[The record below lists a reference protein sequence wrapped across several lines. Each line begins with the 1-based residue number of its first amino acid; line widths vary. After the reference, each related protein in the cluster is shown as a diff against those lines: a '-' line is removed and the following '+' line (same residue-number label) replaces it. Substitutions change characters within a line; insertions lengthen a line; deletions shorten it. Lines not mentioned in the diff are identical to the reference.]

1 MPSDT
6 NNPPTLF
13 KCLQC
18 GDCCKGYGGTYVT
31 DKDIEAIAE
40 FIGCNADSFVARY
53 CTLSGNRPLLAQKSD
68 GYCIFWDGLC
78 RIHAVKP
85 QMCRRWP
92 FIDSLLVDSGNWLI
106 MADSCPGIR
115 RDIPPDKL
123 EKYLKQII
131 LHDRN
136 I

>member
-6 NNPPTLF
+6 NNPRVLF
-13 KCLQC
+13 DCLQC

-31 DKDIEAIAE
+31 DKDIEAIAG
-40 FIGCNADSFVARY
+40 FIGCSAECFVAQY
-53 CTLSGNRPLLAQKSD
+53 CTLSGSRPLLAQRGD

-92 FIDSLLVDSGNWLI
+92 FIDSLLVDVGNWLI
-106 MADSCPGIR
+106 MAGSCPGIR
-115 RDIPPDKL
+115 TDIPADKL

>member
-53 CTLSGNRPLLAQKSD
+53 CTLSGNRPLLAF
-68 GYCIFWDGLC
+68 CAGL
-78 RIHAVKP
+78 
-85 QMCRRWP
+85 QT
-92 FIDSLLVDSGNWLI
+92 
-106 MADSCPGIR
+106 IR
-115 RDIPPDKL
+115 TITSAP
-123 EKYLKQII
+123 
-131 LHDRN
+131 
-136 I
+136 

>member
-40 FIGCNADSFVARY
+40 YIGCNADQFVSQY
-53 CTLSGNRPLLAQKSD
+53 CTLSGNRPVLVQRSD

-115 RDIPPDKL
+115 TDIPADKL
-123 EKYLKQII
+123 EKYLKQIV